1 MTRGHQEA
9 DMALSS
15 IVAVADNIGIDTSGV
30 TLLFTPG
37 SSYPAAGEVQLTVRE
52 QPVLSRQ
59 PDVVL
64 PAVTSVSFTY
74 GELEEGVQPA
84 PVIPQE
90 HWLREIFYDTA
101 YQQGS
106 WRVSGNTGTL
116 MIAVQ
121 AGLRDNSPSGS
132 EPPDDPFVCSLEVR
146 AVCIWTETTPSP
158 LDQLIGE
165 VRRVIRV

>member
-1 MTRGHQEA
+1 
-9 DMALSS
+9 MALSS
-15 IVAVADNIGIDTSGV
+15 VVAVADNIGIDTSGV
-30 TLLFTPG
+30 SLVFTPG
-37 SSYPAAGEVQLTVRE
+37 SGYPATNDVQLTVRN
-52 QPVLSRQ
+52 QPLLSRQ

-74 GELEEGVQPA
+74 GALEEGVQPPA
-84 PVIPQE
+84 VIPQE
-90 HWLREIFYDTA
+90 HWLREIFYSTA
-101 YQQGS
+101 YRRGS
-106 WRVSGNTGTL
+106 WQASGATGTL
-116 MIAVQ
+116 VIDVE

-132 EPPDDPFVCSLEVR
+132 DPPDDAFVCSLEVR